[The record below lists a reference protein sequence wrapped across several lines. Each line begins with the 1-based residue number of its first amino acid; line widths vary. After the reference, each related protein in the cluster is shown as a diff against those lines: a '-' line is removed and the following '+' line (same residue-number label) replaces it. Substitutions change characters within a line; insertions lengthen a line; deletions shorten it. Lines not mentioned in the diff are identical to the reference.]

1 MALRQTPISQ
11 LGVNA
16 QPFNLLGVDEKYYSL
31 EDVKGGNGLLVM
43 FICNHCPYVKAII
56 SRLVV
61 DAKELQDEGIG
72 IVAIMPNATE
82 IVPEDSYNK
91 MKKFSAKNDFNF
103 PYLIDKKQEVSR
115 SYKAICTP
123 DFFGFNSHLE
133 LQYRGRLDDSERNL
147 PKPDIKRDLLEAMVE
162 VKRTGKGP
170 EIQSPSIGCSIKW
183 R

>member
-91 MKKFSAKNDFNF
+91 MKKFSTKNDFNF
-103 PYLIDKKQEVSR
+103 PYLIDKKQE
-115 SYKAICTP
+115 
-123 DFFGFNSHLE
+123 E
-133 LQYRGRLDDSERNL
+133 
-147 PKPDIKRDLLEAMVE
+147 
-162 VKRTGKGP
+162 
-170 EIQSPSIGCSIKW
+170 
-183 R
+183 